1 MLPEPSYAFV
11 IHIRSFDVYMP
22 NRTMSAP
29 EGGIIIAS
37 IIGIIMLHLP
47 AKEYSVVLD
56 LYKSV
61 FIYVR
66 LFAIRYCI
74 RYFDQPEQIRPIICK
89 SYN

>member
-1 MLPEPSYAFV
+1 
-11 IHIRSFDVYMP
+11 MP

-56 LYKSV
+56 L
-61 FIYVR
+61 
-66 LFAIRYCI
+66 
-74 RYFDQPEQIRPIICK
+74 
-89 SYN
+89 

>member
-56 LYKSV
+56 L
-61 FIYVR
+61 
-66 LFAIRYCI
+66 
-74 RYFDQPEQIRPIICK
+74 
-89 SYN
+89 

>member
-1 MLPEPSYAFV
+1 MLPEPPYAFV
-11 IHIRSFDVYMP
+11 IHIRSFDVHMP

-56 LYKSV
+56 L
-61 FIYVR
+61 
-66 LFAIRYCI
+66 
-74 RYFDQPEQIRPIICK
+74 
-89 SYN
+89 